1 MKLVIIINVVIILMT
16 DFPKISKNKKV
27 QEELKSMQRSG
38 IRMSVLQMFNTDKEG
53 QGTWKLRN

>member
-1 MKLVIIINVVIILMT
+1 MIVVIIINVVIILMT
-16 DFPKISKNKKV
+16 GFPKISKNKKV

-38 IRMSVLQMFNTDKEG
+38 IRMSALQMFNDKG